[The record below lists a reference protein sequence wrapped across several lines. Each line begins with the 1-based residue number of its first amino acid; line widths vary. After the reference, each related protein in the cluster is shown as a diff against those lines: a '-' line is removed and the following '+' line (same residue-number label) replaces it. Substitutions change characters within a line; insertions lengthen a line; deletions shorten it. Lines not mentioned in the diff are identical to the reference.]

1 MSVIGPT
8 LKSLL
13 FAALAVTVAGGAG
26 VALGL
31 SGLVSSPSIPAGI
44 APVDARTTPAAS
56 CAGGPTVAFLDS
68 GDRVVA
74 VARSD
79 DGDWIGVHSASSPRT
94 LWVPLAVV
102 TPDDGEPA
110 LGALPA
116 GGVCPEVVVVATGP
130 TAEPAPEPVD
140 TEPVDPGPD
149 PGADPDPGPA
159 PDTTAPTLGS
169 ASVNPT
175 TIGCAPLIVDPDVTT
190 ATISVSASDDR
201 GVASVRISWSG
212 ADSGSAQMSKSGST
226 WSYVY
231 NPSDSTSGAV
241 SFSMQAT
248 DTSGNTSAPRGASV
262 TVQCLG

>member
-8 LKSLL
+8 VKSLL
-13 FAALAVTVAGGAG
+13 FTALAVTVAGGAG

-31 SGLVSSPSIPAGI
+31 SGLVTAPSIPAGI

-56 CAGGPTVAFLDS
+56 CAGGPNVAFLDS

-79 DGDWIGVHSASSPRT
+79 DGDWIGVRSASSPLT

-102 TPDDGEPA
+102 TPDDGEPE

-116 GGVCPEVVVVATGP
+116 GGVCPEVVIVAAAP
-130 TAEPAPEPVD
+130 SAEPAPEPDGVN
-140 TEPVDPGPD
+140 PGPN
-149 PGADPDPGPA
+149 PGPDPGPA

-169 ASVNPT
+169 ASVNPG
-175 TIGCAPLIVDPDVTT
+175 TIGCAPGIANPDVTT
-190 ATISVSASDDR
+190 TTISVSASDDR

-212 ADSGSAQMSKSGST
+212 AESGSAQMSASGST

-231 NPSDSTSGAV
+231 NPSDSTAGVV

-262 TVQCLG
+262 TVQCVG